1 MKFKNHLHP
10 FIKWAGGKEKELNN
24 ILPEIPCEFKR
35 YIEPFVGGGAVFFAL
50 NHPQNIINDKSK
62 ELIDLY
68 KSIKESDSEF
78 FIYLN
83 KIYNNWLLLEK
94 LVINNSDF
102 FIKNY
107 LLFSDNKIDK
117 NNFENRILDFIIHNA
132 ASFNGIL
139 SSTFNVNIENFI
151 YEIKKNFFRKTKRM
165 KNIEYKKG
173 KLNNEDILKNI
184 ETAFKS
190 AYYMHFR
197 YLYNNIN
204 KFNIGLPFATAIF
217 YFIREYCYAS
227 MFRYNKQG
235 KFNVPYGGISYNRK
249 GFKKKI
255 EYIKSQKLTN
265 YLQKTKIYNLDFEE
279 FLEKVKPQKEDFIF
293 LDPPYDTDFSNY
305 LGMSF
310 VVNDQRRLAEYLYK
324 TEANFMLVIKNT
336 DLIRNL
342 YFEQGFN
349 IMTFDKK
356 YLVSFQ
362 NRNDKN
368 AEHLTIT
375 NYKYK
380 YK

>member
-197 YLYNNIN
+197 YIYNNSKRLGIN
-204 KFNIGLPFATAIF
+204 SSFKTSIF

-227 MFRYNKQG
+227 MFRYNKKG
-235 KFNVPYGGISYNRK
+235 EFNVPYGGISYNRK
-249 GFKKKI
+249 NFSSKI
-255 EYIKSQKLTN
+255 NYIESTEIKDILNNTD
-265 YLQKTKIYNLDFEE
+265 IYNLDFEK
-279 FLEKVKPQKEDFIF
+279 FLSEIKPTENDFIF
-293 LDPPYDTDFSNY
+293 LDPPYDTNFSDY
-305 LGMSF
+305 SGMSF
-310 VVNDQRRLAEYLYK
+310 GLNEQKRLAKYLYNTSSK
-324 TEANFMLVIKNT
+324 FMLVIKNT
-336 DLIRNL
+336 DLIEEL
-342 YFEQGFN
+342 YFNRGF
-349 IMTFDKK
+349 IIKSFDKK

-362 NRNDKN
+362 NRNNKN
-368 AEHLTIT
+368 AEHLIIK
-375 NYKYK
+375 NYN
-380 YK
+380 

>member
-1 MKFKNHLHP
+1 ML
-10 FIKWAGGKEKELNN
+10 
-24 ILPEIPCEFKR
+24 
-35 YIEPFVGGGAVFFAL
+35 
-50 NHPQNIINDKSK
+50 INDKSE
-62 ELIDLY
+62 ELINLY
-68 KSIKESDSEF
+68 KMIQEGNKEF
-78 FIYLN
+78 YL
-83 KIYNNWLLLEK
+83 KIEAINYNWTLLERIVEK
-94 LVINNSDF
+94 HAQLFINKYKDYSNDNITKDELDDF
-102 FIKNY
+102 IV
-107 LLFSDNKIDK
+107 
-117 NNFENRILDFIIHNA
+117 DFIIHH
-132 ASFNGIL
+132 STEFNGIL
-139 SSTFNVNIENFI
+139 SSSFNIQLSNFI
-151 YEIKKNFFRKTKRM
+151 QEIKKNLINKTGRM
-165 KNIEYKKG
+165 KNIEARKG
-173 KLNNEDILKNI
+173 KLPDKDIIDNI
-184 ETAFKS
+184 ETAFKI